1 MKIVIPGG
9 SGQVGTMVA
18 RAFHGE
24 GHEVIV
30 LSRRSRSTPW
40 QTVQWDGVHAGAWL
54 NSLDGA
60 DVLLNL
66 TGRSVNCRYT
76 AGNRR
81 EIVDSRV
88 TSTRVLGQA
97 LAKLRRPPHVWLQA
111 STATIYAHR
120 YDAANDEVTGIIGGD
135 EIGAP
140 DTWRFSIEVARAW
153 EQAFDEVSLPGIR
166 KVTLRSAMTMSA
178 DRGGV
183 FDALLALVRRG
194 QGGRMGDGRQF
205 MSWVHELDFIRAVHW
220 LIAHD
225 EFEGIVNV
233 ASPNPI
239 PNKEFM
245 QVLREAWGIR
255 VGVPTA
261 QWMLELGALLLRTES
276 ELVLK
281 SRRVVP
287 RRLLERGF
295 VFAYPHWSDA
305 ARDLRRDWL
314 IRRGGGAY
322 TPTQAQQSQRSTP
335 ERATAR

>member
-9 SGQVGTMVA
+9 SGQVGTMA
-18 RAFHGE
+18 GRAFHGE

-30 LSRRSRSTPW
+30 LSRRSRSNKW
-40 QTVQWDGVHAGAWL
+40 QTVQWDGVHLGPWVD
-54 NSLDGA
+54 SLDGA

-76 AGNRR
+76 AANRR
-81 EIVDSRV
+81 EIIDSRV
-88 TSTRVLGQA
+88 RSTRVLGQA
-97 LAKLRRPPHVWLQA
+97 LAQLHRPPHVWLQA

-120 YDAANDEVTGIIGGD
+120 YDAPNDEVTGIIGGD
-135 EIGAP
+135 EIDAP
-140 DTWRFSIEVARAW
+140 DTWRFSIDVARAW
-153 EQAFDEVSLPGIR
+153 EKAFDELSIPGVR

-194 QGGRMGDGRQF
+194 QGGRIGDGRQF
-205 MSWVHELDFIRAVHW
+205 MSWVHELDFIRAMHW

-225 EFEGIVNV
+225 EVEGIVNI
-233 ASPNPI
+233 ASPKPM
-239 PNKEFM
+239 PNDEFM
-245 QVLREAWGIR
+245 RVLRDAWGIR
-255 VGVPTA
+255 VGVPTME
-261 QWMLELGALLLRTES
+261 WMLELGALFLRTES

-305 ARDLRRDWL
+305 ARDLCREWL
-314 IRRGGGAY
+314 TRRGGGAY
-322 TPTQAQQSQRSTP
+322 RCHP
-335 ERATAR
+335 